1 MAASFI
7 RLASEAPEKPMVRLA
22 TSSRSTSSRSGL
34 PRTCTL
40 RISKRPSL
48 SGRSTG
54 TRRSKRPGRR
64 SAASSTSARLV
75 AASTMTPELPS
86 KPSISVRIWLSVCSR
101 SSLPP
106 PPPPPPPP
114 ARCRP
119 TASISS
125 MKTMHGAFF
134 LACSKRSRTRE
145 APTPTNISTNSEPEA
160 EMKGTPASPA
170 TARASSVLPVPGGP
184 SMTAPRGILAPS
196 AEYLAGFL
204 RKSTTS
210 VSSCLEPSQPA
221 TSSKVT
227 PVFGSIW
234 ICDLDLPTCIWPMGP
249 PPGPPGPPRE
259 ARMLRPMRRSSG
271 AKLRSTPPMV
281 PSTEATAPGVGR
293 GATANATFFWRSTW
307 TSSESPPGKSCT
319 GWSLPS

>member
-7 RLASEAPEKPMVRLA
+7 RLASEAPEKPVVRLA
-22 TSSRSTSSRSGL
+22 MMSRSSSLARGL
-34 PRTCTL
+34 PRTCTF
-40 RISKRPSL
+40 RISRRPL
-48 SGRSTG
+48 TSGRSTG
-54 TRRSKRPGRR
+54 TRRSKRPGRTR
-64 SAASSTSARLV
+64 AESSMSARLV